1 MSRFTLLAVAA
12 ALAALPF
19 RAPAQRSTANGPILT
34 LDEAQ
39 RLARV
44 NNPEHQQVVNNL
56 RGANAAVRSAYGA
69 LLPSFSASLGSS
81 YQQGGRQVISGA
93 ELGANSDVIQSSY
106 SIGAS
111 MRLNSASFITPKIQK
126 ASRDAVEADI
136 TSSEQTLRSTVTQQY
151 LSVLQAEARASLQD
165 TLVASAQAQLALAQA
180 RVGVGAGTALDIR
193 RSEVALGQAQVAAIQ
208 AHNLVEIEL
217 LRLFQRMGVPQ
228 PADVRLTTTFQVTP
242 VVFSADSVLELARRR
257 NPIVEATRSRERI
270 ADLNLKRAKG
280 EYSPSFSLS
289 TGWGGYTYQYRD
301 AEFLVLRGRSSALS
315 QRASCLSQD
324 SLRVGA
330 GLSSIMSSCQ
340 QIDFDASDAASIR
353 RQNSQ
358 YPFDFTAN
366 PRSINASISMPLFDG
381 FAREQ
386 RLAESRVSQTDARHQ
401 VRSRELALTA
411 DVTAAYLTLT
421 ASVRTVA
428 LQEQNAT
435 KAREEL
441 AFVQER
447 YRVGSATYLEL
458 VDSRALFERAESERI
473 NAIYDYHKA
482 FAALESAVGS
492 PLR

>member
-1 MSRFTLLAVAA
+1 MSRFIVLAA
-12 ALAALPF
+12 AIALTALPH
-19 RAPAQRSTANGPILT
+19 RAPAQRSSSNGPILT
-34 LDEAQ
+34 LEEAQ

-69 LLPSFSASLGSS
+69 LLPSFSASLGTS

-136 TSSEQTLRSTVTQQY
+136 TSSEQTLRATVTQQY

-165 TLVASAQAQLALAQA
+165 TLVASAQAQLGLAQA

-208 AHNLVEIEL
+208 AHNTVEIEL

-228 PADVRLTTTFQVTP
+228 PADVRLTTTFQVNP
-242 VVFSADSVLELARRR
+242 VDFSADSVLELARRR

-301 AEFLVLRGRSSALS
+301 AEFLVLRGRSSALQ
-315 QRASCLSQD
+315 QRASCISQD

-330 GLSSIMSSCQ
+330 GLPSIMSSCQ

-353 RQNSQ
+353 AQNSQ

-428 LQEQNAT
+428 LQEQNAV

>member
-1 MSRFTLLAVAA
+1 VLAVTV
-12 ALAALPF
+12 ALASFPG
-19 RAPAQRSTANGPILT
+19 RAVAQRSNADGPILT

-69 LLPSFSASLGSS
+69 LLPSFSASLGTS

-151 LSVLQAEARASLQD
+151 LSVLQAEARATLQD
-165 TLVASAQAQLALAQA
+165 TLVASAEAQLALAQA

-217 LRLFQRMGVPQ
+217 LRLFQRMGVAQ
-228 PADVRLTTTFQVTP
+228 PANVRLTTTFQVTP
-242 VVFSADSVLELARRR
+242 VTFSIDSVLGLARRR
-257 NPIVEATRSRERI
+257 NPVVEATRSRERI
-270 ADLNLKRAKG
+270 ADLNVKRAKG
-280 EYSPSFSLS
+280 EYSPSFNLS

-301 AEFLVLRGRSSALS
+301 AEFLVLRGRSSALQ
-315 QRASCLSQD
+315 QRSSCLSQD

-330 GLSSIMSSCQ
+330 GLPSIMSSCQ
-340 QIDFDASDAASIR
+340 QIDFDATDAASIR
-353 RQNSQ
+353 AQNRQ

-366 PRSINASISMPLFDG
+366 PRSINASFSLPLFDG

-386 RLAESRVSQTDARHQ
+386 RLAESRVSQTDARHL

-428 LQEQNAT
+428 LQEQNAV